1 MKLLFQAFGLWS
13 VVAAA
18 FLASFG
24 AQLVPSAAA
33 QTRSECKAQS
43 EEICAVVRRV
53 STLREVSDLLRREAS
68 APTPRNL
75 STAEL
80 DEAKSYSAW
89 LYQTADR
96 LDALAQ
102 VGDAAIS
109 TGVLTEMSQTFTMQY
124 LAIQQKLQQETRE
137 FNLISNIMK
146 TKHEAAKNAV
156 NNIR

>member
-1 MKLLFQAFGLWS
+1 
-13 VVAAA
+13 
-18 FLASFG
+18 
-24 AQLVPSAAA
+24 
-33 QTRSECKAQS
+33 
-43 EEICAVVRRV
+43 VVRRV

-109 TGVLTEMSQTFTMQY
+109 TGVMTEMSQTFTMQY